1 MKYISP
7 KQNKEITIDLINV
20 DNKDEYQARAIADN
34 GDIMGTVSFAVKR
47 KDRSV
52 WLRKIQTEPQY
63 QGQGVGQAL
72 LDTLEYFTIK
82 HRLCHI
88 EGKFYPD
95 NEFAKPFYLKNSYD
109 IYKED
114 YETFVGKYL
123 SHESLT
129 EDIQNRFVD
138 FAVLPAEEPEK
149 EL

>member
-88 EGKFYPD
+88 EGKFFPD

-138 FAVLPAEEPEK
+138 FAVLPAEEPEN